1 MFSIYEGKIYNNTP
15 SKTIDFNTLINIIRT
30 NPYNK
35 DYKIIRDHKKGDVE
49 YDEGKKELVRCQP
62 NCVVKYNSIKG
73 PNFEKNYEIGSGY
86 IYLDIDNLDNP
97 LKYKKEFISK
107 YKDVVSMVCISGG
120 GRGLSI
126 LVKINH
132 TITFKEEYKSIIDY
146 LSSHYFN
153 DIQLDKGALKLSQM
167 WFISYDPDVY
177 VNLEVCIDVSEGVK
191 CVSQGIIQRV
201 VSNNTLFYAPEREIN
216 TLSITEI
223 DTHLITKTK
232 YINKSDID
240 IDTIP
245 WTDIKI
251 PRKIRDGYK
260 RKLYTYYFHAL
271 FNLNPEIDPKWI
283 FAYVYNINR
292 NCADPRMSYRD
303 LLSLFNMQYGYIKS
317 DRYNYQN
324 NRKKSLHI
332 NPDLDLTG
340 GQKSLVAN
348 KVNGSIRKNK
358 TKLKIAAAIE
368 KLTKENEKHTISSI
382 SKLSGVSRKTVG
394 CHMKD
399 LELIDLNVLINQLI
413 KNIN

>member
-1 MFSIYEGKIYNNTP
+1 MFSFYKGKIYSNTP
-15 SKTIDFNTLINIIRT
+15 SKTIDFNTLINVIRN
-30 NPYNK
+30 NPYNR
-35 DYKIIRDHKKGDVE
+35 DYKTIRDHKKGDVE
-49 YDEGKKELVRCQP
+49 YDEGKKELVRCHP
-62 NCVVKYNSIKG
+62 NCVLKYNSIKG
-73 PNFEKNYEIGSGY
+73 TNFVKNYEIGSGY
-86 IYLDIDNLDNP
+86 IYLDIDNLNDP

-107 YKDVVSMVCISGG
+107 YKDVVSMVCISAG

-126 LVKINH
+126 LVKINYRV
-132 TITFKEEYKSIIDY
+132 TSKDEYKSIIDY

-153 DIQLDKGALKLSQM
+153 AIQLDKGALKLSQV
-167 WFISYDPDVY
+167 WFISYDPNVY
-177 VNLEVCIDVSEGVK
+177 VNSEVCIDVSEGVK

-201 VSNNTLFYAPEREIN
+201 VGNNTLFYAPEREIMY
-216 TLSITEI
+216 LSITEI
-223 DTHLITKTK
+223 DNHLITKTK
-232 YINKSDID
+232 YINKSD

-260 RKLYTYYFHAL
+260 RKLYTYYIHAL
-271 FNLNPEIDPKWI
+271 FQLNPETHPKWI
-283 FAYVYNINR
+283 FAYVYNVNR
-292 NCADPRMSYRD
+292 NCADPKMSYRD

-317 DRYNYQN
+317 DHYKYQN

-340 GQKSLVAN
+340 GQKSIVAN

-368 KLTKENEKHTISSI
+368 KLIKENEKHTISSI
-382 SKLSGVSRKTVG
+382 SRLSGVSRKTVG

-399 LELIDLNVLINQLI
+399 LELIDLDALINQLI
-413 KNIN
+413 KKNH

>member
-1 MFSIYEGKIYNNTP
+1 MFSFYKGKIYSNTP
-15 SKTIDFNTLINIIRT
+15 SKTIDFNTLINVIRN
-30 NPYNK
+30 NPYNR
-35 DYKIIRDHKKGDVE
+35 DYKTIRDHKKGDVE
-49 YDEGKKELVRCQP
+49 YDEGKKELVRCHP
-62 NCVVKYNSIKG
+62 NCVLKYNSIKG
-73 PNFEKNYEIGSGY
+73 TNFVKNYEIGSGY
-86 IYLDIDNLDNP
+86 IYLDIDNLNDP

-107 YKDVVSMVCISGG
+107 YKDVVSMVCISAG

-126 LVKINH
+126 LVKINYRV
-132 TITFKEEYKSIIDY
+132 TSKDEYKSIIDY

-153 DIQLDKGALKLSQM
+153 AIQLDKGALKLSQV
-167 WFISYDPDVY
+167 WFISYDPNVY
-177 VNLEVCIDVSEGVK
+177 VNSEVCIDVSEGVK

-201 VSNNTLFYAPEREIN
+201 VGNNTLFYAPEREIMY
-216 TLSITEI
+216 LSITEI
-223 DTHLITKTK
+223 DNHLITKTK

-245 WTDIKI
+245 WIDIKI

-260 RKLYTYYFHAL
+260 RKLFTYYTNAL
-271 FNLNPEIDPKWI
+271 FHLNPETDPKWI
-283 FAYVYNINR
+283 FAYVYNVNR
-292 NCADPRMSYRD
+292 NCADPKMSYRD

-317 DRYNYQN
+317 YHYKYQN

-340 GQKSLVAN
+340 GQKSIVAN

-368 KLTKENEKHTISSI
+368 KLIKENEKHTISSI
-382 SKLSGVSRKTVG
+382 SRLSGVSRKTVG

-399 LELIDLNVLINQLI
+399 LELIDLDALINQLI
-413 KNIN
+413 KKNH